1 MSDYLKIV
9 YGENNKPYTEYPSK
23 LAKYLFDTFNMQKNM
38 SMLEIGCGRCEMLQN
53 FKTLGLQ
60 VKGTDLSPEAP
71 NFCKDI
77 DIKVSNIEEEP
88 LPYQDNSF
96 DIIYSKSVLEH
107 LYYPEKYI
115 KEAYR
120 VLKPG
125 GIILTL
131 VPDWEA
137 NYKTYFDDYTHRTPF
152 TKISLHDILK
162 IHNFQDVHVYKFRQ
176 LPLLWKYPILNYFSA
191 MIAPFVPV
199 RTNIKFLKWSKAIML
214 LSIATKKESLS

>member
-9 YGENNKPYTEYPSK
+9 YNEQNKPYTDYPK
-23 LAKYLFDTFNMQKNM
+23 QLAKYIFDTFNMQEKNTL
-38 SMLEIGCGRCEMLQN
+38 LEIGCGRGEMLQN
-53 FKTLGLQ
+53 FKELGLT
-60 VKGTDLSPEAP
+60 VEGTDLSPEAP
-71 NFCKDI
+71 NFQKEI
-77 DIKVSNIEEEP
+77 TIKVSNIEEES
-88 LPYQDNSF
+88 LPYADNTF

-107 LYYPEKYI
+107 LYYPERYM

-120 VLKPG
+120 VLKPN

-152 TKISLHDILK
+152 TKVSLNDILK
-162 IHNFQDVHVYKFRQ
+162 IHNFKDVNVYKFRQ
-176 LPLLWKYPILNYFSA
+176 LPLLWKYPVLNYLSA
-191 MIAPFVPV
+191 AISPFVPT

-214 LSIATKKESLS
+214 VSCATK

>member
-9 YGENNKPYTEYPSK
+9 YSEDNKPYTDYPMQ
-23 LAKYLFDTFNMQKNM
+23 LAKYLFDNFNMQQNM
-38 SMLEIGCGRCEMLQN
+38 SMLEIGCGRGEMLQN
-53 FKTLGLQ
+53 FKKLGLK
-60 VKGTDLSPEAP
+60 VEGTDLSPEAP
-71 NFCKDI
+71 NFSKDI
-77 DIKVSNIEEEP
+77 NITVSNIEEDS
-88 LPYQDNSF
+88 LPYENNTF

-120 VLKPG
+120 VLKPN

-162 IHNFQDVHVYKFRQ
+162 IHNFQNVQVYKFRQ

-191 MIAPFVPV
+191 IITPFIPT

-214 LSIATKKESLS
+214 VSSAIKK